1 MIVVGIAG
9 GTGSGKT
16 TFANALKRAVLHDA
30 VIISQ
35 DSYYYAHEHLPFEE
49 RVKINYDHPD
59 AFDNDLLADHLRKL
73 RAGQP
78 IQVPV
83 YDFKEY
89 TRTGEFV
96 EVLPRPIVIVEG
108 ILLFHDARLRALMD
122 IKVFVDTDPDVR
134 LLRRLMRDVRE
145 RRRTM
150 ESVCDQYMKT
160 VKPMHE
166 AFVEPSKK
174 YADIIVPEGGY
185 NTVALDAVTAML
197 REYLRGREAVRQ

>member
-1 MIVVGIAG
+1 MN
-9 GTGSGKT
+9 
-16 TFANALKRAVLHDA
+16 TF
-30 VIISQ
+30 
-35 DSYYYAHEHLPFEE
+35 PEE
-49 RVKINYDHPD
+49 SEDKLRPPD
-59 AFDNDLLADHLRKL
+59 AFDNDLLAGHLKKL

-108 ILLFHDARLRALMD
+108 ILLFHDPRLRALMD

-134 LLRRLMRDVRE
+134 MLRRLMRDVRE

-197 REYLRGREAVRQ
+197 REYLRGREAVRK